1 MDNKP
6 PVPFSAF
13 EGEQT
18 RAEIRD
24 KRKDRIIVVLIITI
38 LLNNLAWLWFFNQF
52 DIATDTVT
60 QGTDAGDNSYIGAG
74 ASGYITN
81 GESDD
86 N

>member
-1 MDNKP
+1 MERNEIP
-6 PVPFSAF
+6 YIAF
-13 EGEQT
+13 E
-18 RAEIRD
+18 AEMARHEREKLRLI
-24 KRKDRIIVVLIITI
+24 KALVIAVLIIFVS
-38 LLNNLAWLWFFNQF
+38 NMAWLWFFNQF